1 MSEILKCEYRA
12 VIKFLTLENRSA
24 NNIYERLTNVYGDS
38 APSYA
43 TVTRWVAEFK
53 RGPTSLEDDPH
64 AGQPAEATMDDCC
77 HAVEMLVMRD
87 RRLKVLQIAGE
98 VGIWYVSALN
108 ILRDHLGLSKVCA
121 RWVPRLLTTIQKSF
135 WVETCSELLA
145 IYSANSDVLSRI
157 VLIKLATK
165 RGSTTDPDTTQHA
178 N

>member
-1 MSEILKCEYRA
+1 
-12 VIKFLTLENRSA
+12 
-24 NNIYERLTNVYGDS
+24 
-38 APSYA
+38 
-43 TVTRWVAEFK
+43 
-53 RGPTSLEDDPH
+53 
-64 AGQPAEATMDDCC
+64 
-77 HAVEMLVMRD
+77 MRD

-165 RGSTTDPDTTQHA
+165 RGSTTDPDTTQESMQ
-178 N
+178 